1 MITDKLLQTLSC
13 HDAAMILFFR
23 KSMTPEG
30 LQLITNPYKLD
41 IRKTAKR
48 KSNIIVLDDMICGG
62 NRSFRVA
69 DIRNIYVDNNDGN
82 LIYVLGSDFVASL
95 YIYG

>member
-1 MITDKLLQTLSC
+1 MTTDKLLQTLSC
-13 HDAAMILFFR
+13 HDAVMLLFFG

-41 IRKTAKR
+41 IRTTAKR
-48 KSNIIVLDDMICGG
+48 KSNIIVLDDRICGG

-82 LIYVLGSDFVASL
+82 LIYVLGSDFVTSL
-95 YIYG
+95 YICK